1 MNVETGS
8 PGLVQR
14 KCDVLII
21 GGGPAGSTAAITL
34 AERGYEVVL
43 LEKAHHPRFHIGE
56 SLLPANLP
64 LFERL
69 GVAEEVQAIGMQKW
83 GAEFVSPWHA
93 VRSQTFQFTEAWNKS
108 LPFSYQVRRSQFDEI
123 LIRRAATRGARVIE
137 GCRVRDV
144 DFLSDSAGLPSGG
157 GARVQAEHEDGRT
170 ETFEARFV
178 IDASGRDTFLGN
190 RLKTKQ
196 RNRKHNSSAM
206 YAHFKG
212 AQRDADCR
220 RAGNISL
227 FWFDHGWMWFIP
239 LADGATSVGVVAW
252 PYYMKSRKK
261 PLREFFLDT
270 IALCGPLSERLQSA
284 ELVSEVEAT
293 GNYSYSCDRPH
304 GSGKNYLL
312 VGDAYAFVDPMF
324 SSGVMMAMTTAVT
337 AAETVDTCLQEPARA
352 AAALKHFDRVSR
364 HGPREFSWFIHR
376 VTNPSMR
383 DLFMGP
389 RNVLRMKEALL
400 GLLAGDIYGE
410 TPIWSSLRAFK
421 AVYYIV
427 SFANLKRSIAAFR
440 RRRINIQPVE
450 PDRMAAG

>member
-8 PGLVQR
+8 PAALER

-34 AERGYEVVL
+34 AERGYDVVL

-69 GVAEEVQAIGMQKW
+69 GVAAEVQAIGMQKF
-83 GAEFVSPWHA
+83 GAEFNSPWHA
-93 VRSQTFQFTEAWNKS
+93 VRSQTFEFSDAWNKS
-108 LPFSYQVRRSQFDEI
+108 LPFAYQVRRSQFDEI
-123 LIRRAATRGARVIE
+123 LIRRAAACGAHVTE
-137 GCRVRDV
+137 GCRVREV
-144 DFLSDSAGLPSGG
+144 DFLPSGA
-157 GARVQAEHEDGRT
+157 GARIQAEHEDGRT
-170 ETFEARFV
+170 ETLEARFV

-196 RNRKHNSSAM
+196 RNRRHNSSAM

-212 AQRDADCR
+212 AQRDPDCK

-227 FWFDHGWMWFIP
+227 FWFEHGWMWLIP
-239 LADGATSVGVVAW
+239 LVDGATSVGVVAW
-252 PYYMKSRKK
+252 PYYMKSRNK
-261 PLREFFLDT
+261 PLREFFLET
-270 IALCGPLSERLQSA
+270 LAACGQISERLQSA
-284 ELVSEVEAT
+284 ELVSDVEAT
-293 GNYSYSCDRPH
+293 GNYSYSCDSPSS
-304 GSGKNYLL
+304 SGKNYLL

-324 SSGVMMAMTTAVT
+324 SSGVMMAMTTAV
-337 AAETVDTCLQEPARA
+337 AAADTVETCLKEPARA
-352 AAALKHFDRVSR
+352 AAAFRQFDRLSR

-376 VTNPSMR
+376 VTNPTMR

-389 RNVLRMKEALL
+389 RNLLRMKEALL
-400 GLLAGDIYGE
+400 GLLAGDIYGK
-410 TPIWSSLRAFK
+410 TPIWSSLRAFR
-421 AVYYIV
+421 AVYYIA
-427 SFANLKRSIAAFR
+427 SFANLKRTITAVR